1 MSEMKNVNPTSAD
14 VPEKSTPDSSY
25 ESGKH
30 LPTMPDPTQK
40 DPTAIGDPV
49 GDVVDR
55 PIGNSKTIDGPERI
69 ERRRASYFLI
79 SS

>member
-1 MSEMKNVNPTSAD
+1 MSDMNNIKPTPTD
-14 VPEKSTPDSSY
+14 VPEESDSVPSY

-49 GDVVDR
+49 GDVVDH
-55 PIGNSKTIDGPERI
+55 PIGKRDDKADSERI
-69 ERRRASYFLI
+69 ERRRAS
-79 SS
+79 